1 MFIVVQVYIVTGGS
15 DGTTDPNNPGLIDVY
30 LSSTETLTAGSSE
43 WVEAGALPSARQ
55 LLRGVTIDNQFYV
68 LGKC

>member
-1 MFIVVQVYIVTGGS
+1 MNNTLCYLLKVYIVTGGYRE
-15 DGTTDPNNPGLIDVY
+15 NNVGGI